1 MSLISANIRLL
12 PALTLS
18 IAAALQ
24 TCVVATAEE
33 AKPDD
38 KAQAK
43 VTYEEHVQAIFR
55 QHCFTCHGPD
65 TAKSD
70 LRLDNY
76 AAMMRGGAS
85 GAVIEPGDA
94 DSSRLWKLVSHE
106 ETPEMPPKQDKLPE
120 ATLATLKQWITLGAL
135 EKAGSTAK
143 IKAKPKIEMKASAG
157 AGKPEGPPPM
167 PEGLTRQPS
176 VYTVRPAAVTA
187 LAASPWAPLV
197 AVAGQK
203 QIVLYNT
210 DNAQLLGVLAFP
222 EGTPQVLRFSRS
234 GTVLLA
240 GGGRDGQSGRVVLF
254 DVKSGQRITEIGDEL
269 DTVLAADINDDH
281 TQVALGGPRRVVK
294 IYNVAD
300 GALVHEI
307 RKHTEWITAIEYSP
321 DGVLLATADRNGG
334 MFVWEA
340 ETAREYQ
347 NLKGHTAC
355 IGAVS
360 WRIDGNILAST
371 SEDGTLKLWEME
383 QGQVVKNWAAHGG
396 GSLSVHFAMDGRLVS
411 CGRDK
416 TTKIWDQNGAQQR
429 ALEAFGDIALR
440 SVFAHDG
447 GRVVAGD
454 WTGEIR
460 VWNASDGALVTKL
473 ASNPPTL
480 AMLAEA
486 EAARAAAA
494 KVAAEAATAELAAAQ
509 KAADEKTAAA
519 AALAERLKALQAE
532 IEKVA
537 TDKAAADKTLADKA
551 AAAKAAGDAAAAA
564 ASAAAR
570 AAEEKA
576 AYDKT
581 QTAQASASN

>member
-1 MSLISANIRLL
+1 MSLIFENTGRWMAVLIVAAIAMLL
-12 PALTLS
+12 P
-18 IAAALQ
+18 IAP
-24 TCVVATAEE
+24 ATAED

-38 KAQAK
+38 KAQTK

-85 GAVIEPGDA
+85 GAVIEPGDP

-135 EKAGSTAK
+135 EKSSSTAK
-143 IKAKPKIEMKASAG
+143 IKARPKIEMKAVAG

-176 VYTVRPAAVTA
+176 IYTARPAAVTA

-210 DNAQLLGVLAFP
+210 DTSQLLGVLPFP

-254 DVKSGQRITEIGDEL
+254 DVKTGQRITEIGDEL

-300 GALVHEI
+300 GALLQEI

-347 NLKGHTAC
+347 NLKGHGAC
-355 IGAVS
+355 ITGVS
-360 WRIDGNILAST
+360 WRIDGNMLAST

-383 QGQVVKNWAAHGG
+383 QGQQIKNWAAHGG
-396 GSLSVHFAMDGRLVS
+396 GSLSVNFSMDGRLVS

-416 TTKIWDQNGAQQR
+416 ATKIWDQNGSQQR

-440 SVFAHDG
+440 AVFTHDG

-460 VWNASDGALVTKL
+460 GVERRRRSAREQTGQQPTHARHGGRRGGCAVRRNQGRGGCRNRRVGRGAEGGRREDR
-473 ASNPPTL
+473 SHRGP
-480 AMLAEA
+480 
-486 EAARAAAA
+486 
-494 KVAAEAATAELAAAQ
+494 
-509 KAADEKTAAA
+509 
-519 AALAERLKALQAE
+519 
-532 IEKVA
+532 
-537 TDKAAADKTLADKA
+537 
-551 AAAKAAGDAAAAA
+551 G
-564 ASAAAR
+564 R
-570 AAEEKA
+570 AAEGPAGRIGKGHRGQD
-576 AYDKT
+576 YRR
-581 QTAQASASN
+581 QGLGRQGCGRQGRR